1 MYVIYDEKITGKGEN
16 TLSVGSSFESI
27 YEKYSRKIYTYCYR
41 MTASVHTAQELMQDT
56 FVRLVEKYGDMT
68 LQDNE
73 LSAFLYRIAHNL
85 CVDHIR
91 KEYRF
96 SSVKMLLFKPDSPV
110 NIEEHVVNDYY
121 SEAME
126 KCLNALTPVQKSI
139 LILHIVEEL
148 PHGHIA
154 RILNKSEAAVRKQYQ
169 RSKSKIKK
177 MLEKEGVVKGE
188 RISLV

>member
-1 MYVIYDEKITGKGEN
+1 
-16 TLSVGSSFESI
+16 
-27 YEKYSRKIYTYCYR
+27 
-41 MTASVHTAQELMQDT
+41 
-56 FVRLVEKYGDMT
+56 
-68 LQDNE
+68 
-73 LSAFLYRIAHNL
+73 
-85 CVDHIR
+85 
-91 KEYRF
+91 
-96 SSVKMLLFKPDSPV
+96 
-110 NIEEHVVNDYY
+110 
-121 SEAME
+121 ME
-126 KCLNALTPVQKSI
+126 KCLDALTPVQRSI

>member
-1 MYVIYDEKITGKGEN
+1 MYVVYDEKTVTKEKN
-16 TLSVGSSFESI
+16 ALLVSSCFESI

-56 FVRLVEKYGDMT
+56 FVRLVEKYGNVT

-73 LSAFLYRIAHNL
+73 VSAFLYRIAHNL

-96 SSVKMLLFKPDSPV
+96 SSVKMLLFKPDGPV

-126 KCLNALTPVQKSI
+126 KCLNALTPVKKSI
-139 LILHIVEEL
+139 LIL
-148 PHGHIA
+148 
-154 RILNKSEAAVRKQYQ
+154 QY
-169 RSKSKIKK
+169 R
-177 MLEKEGVVKGE
+177 
-188 RISLV
+188 